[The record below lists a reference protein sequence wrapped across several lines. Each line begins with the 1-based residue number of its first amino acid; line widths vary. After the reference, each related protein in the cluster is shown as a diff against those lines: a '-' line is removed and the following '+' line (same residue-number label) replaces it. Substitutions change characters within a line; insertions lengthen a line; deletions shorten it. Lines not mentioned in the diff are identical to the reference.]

1 MSRVSLRCSSPCR
14 NPTVCGSTECNGPSR
29 RHEIRLPLHPG
40 ERLTYRRVKHR
51 EIRQRAALPSE
62 RRLCPAP
69 APRARKSAALLS
81 ALSATTVPRTRTRRA
96 DCGQSKTQSPRNL
109 MPVPDAL
116 DRLNAAAAAVPTVP
130 RPDRPDEGEPL
141 ASHHPTG
148 AVRCEDTLPASLA
161 RPVI

>member
-1 MSRVSLRCSSPCR
+1 MVALFVALPELHGLRPHRVQR
-14 NPTVCGSTECNGPSR
+14 PSR
-29 RHEIRLPLHPG
+29 RQEIRLPLHPG
-40 ERLTYRRVKHR
+40 ERLTYRRVTHR

-62 RRLCPAP
+62 RRLCL
-69 APRARKSAALLS
+69 APRSTGSAALLP
-81 ALSATTVPRTRTRRA
+81 ALSATTGSAHPHPA
-96 DCGQSKTQSPRNL
+96 DRLRPVED
-109 MPVPDAL
+109 PVPPAPDARTPGT

-148 AVRCEDTLPASLA
+148 AAQWEDTLPAALT